1 MAKAEVEQG
10 RDGRQQEARGRE
22 GGNGEQKDG
31 VGEEA
36 VQVGDDQKQAGE
48 DEGGEDG
55 EESGVPELVWT
66 EAYNRGGAQAEEE
79 RSHEAYRGQNTEGR
93 EKDAAEVEDIGMQ
106 GENDPGKARKPT
118 RGAVQRSAGEPVLR
132 RRDPAVVL

>member
-1 MAKAEVEQG
+1 MAEAEIEQG
-10 RDGRQQEARGRE
+10 RDGRQQEASGRE
-22 GGNGEQKDG
+22 GGYGKQEDR

-79 RSHEAYRGQNTEGR
+79 RSHEAYLGGDAEGR
-93 EKDAAEVEDIGMQ
+93 EKEDDEMA
-106 GENDPGKARKPT
+106 D
-118 RGAVQRSAGEPVLR
+118 RGI
-132 RRDPAVVL
+132 